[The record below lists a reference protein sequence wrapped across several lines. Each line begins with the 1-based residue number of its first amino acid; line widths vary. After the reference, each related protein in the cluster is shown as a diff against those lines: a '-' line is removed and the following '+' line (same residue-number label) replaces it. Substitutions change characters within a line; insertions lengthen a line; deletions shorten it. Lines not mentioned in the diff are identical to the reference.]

1 MLRTSPARL
10 WCDLLGFLFLNLAI
24 AILFDP
30 CISKSAITKH
40 VSSVAFAHAGPQRT
54 SQRSTAFLTVHMSG
68 TAKFA
73 GPFSVL
79 TCLPIL
85 QVQSQLVF

>member
-40 VSSVAFAHAGPQRT
+40 VSSVALAHAGPQEQANAARH
-54 SQRSTAFLTVHMSG
+54 F
-68 TAKFA
+68 
-73 GPFSVL
+73 
-79 TCLPIL
+79 
-85 QVQSQLVF
+85 